1 MRYFYATKSRSL
13 NVDALLRKD
22 FVMASKNKD
31 VDGCNYYDLLIYDGK
46 LKDEEVK
53 EYELEY
59 IGGFNREF

>member
-13 NVDALLRKD
+13 NVNALLIKD
-22 FVMASKNKD
+22 FVMAYKNKD
-31 VDGCNYYDLLIYDGK
+31 VDGSSYYDVLIYDRK
-46 LKDEEVK
+46 LKDKEVK